1 MPLFDSDFL
10 KKLEYLS
17 LVSRRVFRG
26 QLLAQRRTMQL
37 GGGIEFADHRE
48 YTPGDDFRY
57 LDWNV
62 FARHD
67 ELLLKRFQEEEDL
80 HVYILLDCSRSM
92 AFGDPP
98 KFDFARQVAA
108 ALAYIALADLD
119 RVAVVAFAGDIVAD
133 FPLTRG
139 KARILS
145 LLKFLEGLD
154 AAGDASPTWRGSARN
169 FVHRGQRRGLAVVIS
184 DLFDPDGFERG
195 LDLLRHHRY
204 EPHVVQIFD
213 RREAEPELK
222 GDVELV
228 DVETGR
234 DPEGHDH
241 RAEPAAVPPDL
252 RRLPGVGP
260 ALLQH
265 LRHRRHADDDRH
277 PLRRADPADDAG
289 GGGAG
294 MNLVN
299 PTALLLAGLAVPIV
313 VFYILKIRLRRVPV
327 STLLF
332 WQQIFE
338 EKKPRSLWQRLR
350 HLLSLLLQLAFL
362 ALLVFALAEPI
373 FRWQQARARRLVLVV
388 DNSASMNA
396 TRRARRAG
404 WTRRRPR
411 AAG

>member
-1 MPLFDSDFL
+1 MALFDSEFL

-80 HVYILLDCSRSM
+80 HVYILLDSSRSM
-92 AFGDPP
+92 AFGQPV
-98 KFDFARQVAA
+98 KFDYARQVAA

-119 RVAVVAFAGDIVAD
+119 RVAVVAFAGDVIAD

-145 LLKFLEGLD
+145 LLKFLEKLEPQGTLTD
-154 AAGDASPTWRGSARN
+154 LGRMARN

-184 DLFDPDGFERG
+184 DLFDPNGFEGG

-204 EPHVVQIFD
+204 EPHVVQIYD
-213 RREAEPELK
+213 RRDAQPDVK

-228 DVETGR
+228 DSETGAIQKVTITER
-234 DPEGHDH
+234 N
-241 RAEPAAVPPDL
+241 L
-252 RRLPGVGP
+252 R
-260 ALLQH
+260 QY
-265 LRHRRHADDDRH
+265 DRIFGEF
-277 PLRRADPADDAG
+277 LESVRKYCNTYG
-289 GGGAG
+289 IGATRS
-294 MNLVN
+294 MTDI
-299 PTALLLAGLAVPIV
+299 PFDELLL
-313 VFYILKIRLRRVPV
+313 R
-327 STLLF
+327 
-332 WQQIFE
+332 
-338 EKKPRSLWQRLR
+338 
-350 HLLSLLLQLAFL
+350 
-362 ALLVFALAEPI
+362 
-373 FRWQQARARRLVLVV
+373 
-388 DNSASMNA
+388 MM
-396 TRRARRAG
+396 
-404 WTRRRPR
+404 R
-411 AAG
+411 AAGALV